1 MPPSGSSSALWS
13 SNNMQHNNN
22 VSREGVGHISN
33 GGEGGGGGGVTMNVN
48 RGMEDDVM
56 VSLGNVLS
64 TVNITGGGDVDGGS
78 GHGGGQVQQGGYG
91 APGTAVGSNQPVP
104 WGSAAPAPAG

>member
-13 SNNMQHNNN
+13 SNNVQHNNT
-22 VSREGVGHISN
+22 VSREGVGHRSN
-33 GGEGGGGGGVTMNVN
+33 GREVGAGGGVMMHVN

-78 GHGGGQVQQGGYG
+78 GHGGGQAQGGYG
-91 APGTAVGSNQPVP
+91 APGTAVGSNQTVP

>member
-13 SNNMQHNNN
+13 SNNIQHNNN
-22 VSREGVGHISN
+22 VSREGGGHIRN
-33 GGEGGGGGGVTMNVN
+33 GMEGGGGGGVTMNVN

-78 GHGGGQVQQGGYG
+78 GHGGQVQQGGYG